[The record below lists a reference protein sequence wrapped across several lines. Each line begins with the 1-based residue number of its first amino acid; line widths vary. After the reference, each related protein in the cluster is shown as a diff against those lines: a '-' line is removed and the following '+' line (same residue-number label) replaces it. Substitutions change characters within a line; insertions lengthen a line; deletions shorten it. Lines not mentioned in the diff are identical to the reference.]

1 MYRRHYYEIFYAV
14 WNNYR
19 PISYRRQNSFPSSSA
34 ENSLLSSSSVWG
46 MVLLFVLLCLKVIKL
61 DQIEETAD
69 FLLSIMTIT
78 FVPVGASLIT
88 SFPAIKDEIV
98 GIFAIIIISTVVC
111 FFITGKVAQKIID
124 SINKNKGEE

>member
-1 MYRRHYYEIFYAV
+1 MKYIMQFGIIIGLSLVGEV
-14 WNNYR
+14 L
-19 PISYRRQNSFPSSSA
+19 NSVVP
-34 ENSLLSSSSVWG
+34 LPVPSSVWG
-46 MVLLFVLLCLKVIKL
+46 MVLLFVLLCLKIIKL

-78 FVPVGASLIT
+78 FVPVGASLLT
-88 SFPAIKDEIV
+88 SFPAIKDEII

-124 SINKNKGEE
+124 SSQKNKKEE

>member
-1 MYRRHYYEIFYAV
+1 MKYIMQFGIIIGLSLIGEVLHAV
-14 WNNYR
+14 I
-19 PISYRRQNSFPSSSA
+19 PLPVP
-34 ENSLLSSSSVWG
+34 SSVWG

-88 SFPAIKDEIV
+88 AIKDEIF
-98 GIFAIIIISTVVC
+98 GIFAIIIVSTVVC
-111 FFITGKVAQKIID
+111 FLITGKVAQKIID
-124 SINKNKGEE
+124 SSEKNKKGE